1 MQLFQKGS
9 VDFELNTKLQKHDGS
24 SNLLTDCEVST
35 VVRFLTANQEVPGS
49 ASGLVEG

>member
-9 VDFELNTKLQKHDGS
+9 VDFELNTKLQKRDGS